1 LCGYFELLVYVFLL
15 KGVKMK
21 TFKHLREF
29 LKENS
34 WRYIIGV
41 FVLLIVDGLQLV
53 TPKILGSITDKLSSH
68 NLSMSGIYKYVAI
81 IIVIAAAIAVMRYIW
96 RMLVIGNARNLEYW
110 LRNKLFSHLELMSQ
124 NFYNNHKTGDLMAHA
139 TNDIQAVRQ
148 AFGIGIVM
156 ITDAVFLTT
165 VTIIIMIATV
175 DKRLTAVALIPLPFI
190 ALSMGFFGKWVNNRF
205 KSVQESFSSLTE
217 NVQESISGIRVIK
230 SFVQESKEI
239 EKFSIYNQDYVD
251 KNMSLIKIWGAM
263 FPLVSFVAS
272 LSFLIALGYGG
283 SMVIDGEISL
293 GQFVSFISYLG
304 LLTWPMMAVGWV
316 INVLQRGIASM
327 QRINEIL
334 DTEAEIVDGN
344 NTLEIEDYS
353 PRIEFKNLTFTYPGA
368 IAPALS
374 EINLRIEEGKTLAI
388 IGRTGSGK
396 TTLVNLIM
404 RLFNTNEGELLV
416 GGYDIGRIPLKVLR
430 KNIGYVPQDNFL
442 FSVSIKDNIAFADTS
457 MSEASVVSAS
467 QIAQVYDNIM
477 EFPDKFGTILGERGV
492 TLSGGQKQRVSI
504 ARALAKDPKI
514 LILDDSLSAVDT
526 KTEEKILQGLRGIMK
541 NKTSIIIS
549 HRIST
554 IKDADEI
561 IVLDEG
567 RIIERGTHEELI
579 RQQGLYSSIYQKQL
593 LEEKLGNEA

>member
-1 LCGYFELLVYVFLL
+1 
-15 KGVKMK
+15 MK
-21 TFKHLREF
+21 TFRHLREF

-34 WRYIIGV
+34 WRYIIGI
-41 FVLLIVDGLQLV
+41 FVLLVVDGLQLV

-68 NLSMSGIYKYVAI
+68 NLSMPGIYKYVAI
-81 IIVIAAAIAVMRYIW
+81 IIANAAAIAVMRYIW

-124 NFYNNHKTGDLMAHA
+124 NFYKNHKTGDLMAHA

-156 ITDAVFLTT
+156 IADAVFLTT
-165 VTIIIMIATV
+165 VTIIIMIVTV
-175 DKRLTAVALIPLPFI
+175 DMRLTAIALIPLPFI
-190 ALSMGFFGKWVNNRF
+190 ALIMGFFGKWVNNRF

-217 NVQESISGIRVIK
+217 NVQESFSGIRVIK

-239 EKFSIYNQDYVD
+239 EKFSISNQDYVD
-251 KNMSLIKIWGAM
+251 KNMQLIKVWGAM

-283 SMVIDGEISL
+283 SLVIDGEISL
-293 GQFVSFISYLG
+293 GQYVSFISYLG

-316 INVLQRGIASM
+316 INILQRGMASM

-353 PRIEFKNLTFTYPGA
+353 PQIEFKNLTFTYPGA
-368 IAPALS
+368 PTPTLS

-396 TTLVNLIM
+396 TTLVNLIV
-404 RLFNTNEGELLV
+404 RLYNTNPGELLV
-416 GGYDIGRIPLKVLR
+416 GDYDISRIPLRVLR
-430 KNIGYVPQDNFL
+430 GNIGYVPQDNFL
-442 FSVSIKDNIAFADTS
+442 FSISIKDNIAFADAS

-526 KTEEKILQGLRGIMK
+526 KTEEKILKGLRGIMK

-579 RQQGLYSSIYQKQL
+579 QQQGLYSSIYQKQL